1 MPNPRFAS
9 FMVVLLLWAGPGT
22 QQKPGFRTGI
32 NTVEVYATV
41 VDREGRLVPDLTR
54 DDFELRDN
62 GKPQPLTVFEAG
74 TQAITIAIMLDE
86 SPSLFEVSPRLTDA
100 IMAFAMELDPKDR
113 AALGAF
119 SHYVRFNPQLTD
131 DPVELLRRLEGNAP
145 EFPAGTALWDAL
157 SDAVTAL
164 EREPGRRVVLVL
176 TDANDNSSLVDPDLV
191 RTRLD
196 REGVMVYAIGIKGQ
210 SGLPSRELSG
220 LARTSGGWYFELKPG
235 DELTATFRRVANE
248 LHRQYLLG
256 FSPEKLDGQVHAL
269 EVKLK
274 PKGLTA
280 RARKSYVATPAPRLP
295 AEPLT
300 SSPAP
305 RGRP

>member
-1 MPNPRFAS
+1 MPNLRLACLS
-9 FMVVLLLWAGPGT
+9 MVPLLMALQAAE
-22 QQKPGFRTGI
+22 QKPGFRGGVS
-32 NTVEVYATV
+32 TVEIYATV
-41 VDREGRLVPDLTR
+41 VDHEGRLVADLTR
-54 DDFELRDN
+54 DDFEVRDN
-62 GKPQPLTVFEAG
+62 GRPQPLTVFEAG

-100 IMAFAMELDPKDR
+100 IMAFALELGPNDR

-131 DPVELLRRLEGNAP
+131 DPVELLHRLDGNAP

-176 TDANDNSSLVDPDLV
+176 TDANDNSSLIDPDLV
-191 RTRLD
+191 RARLD
-196 REGVMVYAIGIKGQ
+196 REGIMVYAVGIKGQ
-210 SGLPSRELSG
+210 SGLPGRELSG
-220 LARTSGGWYFELKPG
+220 LARASGGWYFELKPG
-235 DELTATFRRVANE
+235 DELTPTFRRVADE

-256 FSPEKLDGQVHAL
+256 FSPAMLDGKAHEL
-269 EVKLK
+269 EVRLK

-280 RARKSYVATPAPRLP
+280 RARKGYVATPAPRLHI
-295 AEPLT
+295 E
-300 SSPAP
+300 SPTLGRVAG
-305 RGRP
+305 GRP